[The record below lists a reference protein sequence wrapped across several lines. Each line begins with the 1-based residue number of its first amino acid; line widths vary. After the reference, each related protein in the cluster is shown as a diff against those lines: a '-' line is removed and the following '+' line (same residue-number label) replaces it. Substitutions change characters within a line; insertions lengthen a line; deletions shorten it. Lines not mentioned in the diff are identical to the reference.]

1 MSGKP
6 THERLLGGRPLSTY
20 YIEGGG
26 HCLLGW
32 WEASEPREQLHKLLL
47 QQAHGVTFGGS
58 RVGAGAAWVN
68 KLKVPGT
75 AAMP

>member
-1 MSGKP
+1 MSGKA
-6 THERLLGGRPLSTY
+6 THERLLGGVPRRP
-20 YIEGGG
+20 IEGGG

-68 KLKVPGT
+68 
-75 AAMP
+75 